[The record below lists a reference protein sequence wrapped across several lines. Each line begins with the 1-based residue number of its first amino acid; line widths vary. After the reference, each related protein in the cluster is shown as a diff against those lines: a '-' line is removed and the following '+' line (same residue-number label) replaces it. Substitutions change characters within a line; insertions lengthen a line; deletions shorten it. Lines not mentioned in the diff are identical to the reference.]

1 MKMKKVRKLV
11 AGMFCITFFSLGSVT
26 VKGEELFSV
35 SEIVQENKKQQSFQQ
50 EEEKELFTSGEKDE
64 ISVK

>member
-1 MKMKKVRKLV
+1 M
-11 AGMFCITFFSLGSVT
+11 
-26 VKGEELFSV
+26 KGEELFSV